1 MGERH
6 PQQRPRN
13 YDKALAAGLRAT
25 SCDKDLAALCWCLI
39 ELIALKPSL
48 TRARPGCTSTSL
60 APICCTA
67 NGCAW
72 NAAATQH
79 GSNCAPRTAYWTPL
93 DAMGIAAFA
102 ERASRELR
110 ATGATPRKRTA
121 PARHE
126 QLTAPEAQIARLARD
141 GLSNPEIAT
150 RRLFISPRTVPYHLR
165 KVFAKLGND
174 LAQPTQDGQPA
185 VGSQTR

>member
-1 MGERH
+1 
-6 PQQRPRN
+6 
-13 YDKALAAGLRAT
+13 
-25 SCDKDLAALCWCLI
+25 
-39 ELIALKPSL
+39 
-48 TRARPGCTSTSL
+48 
-60 APICCTA
+60 
-67 NGCAW
+67 
-72 NAAATQH
+72 
-79 GSNCAPRTAYWTPL
+79 
-93 DAMGIAAFA
+93 MGIAAFA
-102 ERASRELR
+102 ERASRELQ
-110 ATGATPRKRTA
+110 ATSATPRKRTA

-150 RRLFISPRTVPYHLR
+150 RLFISPRTAPYHLR